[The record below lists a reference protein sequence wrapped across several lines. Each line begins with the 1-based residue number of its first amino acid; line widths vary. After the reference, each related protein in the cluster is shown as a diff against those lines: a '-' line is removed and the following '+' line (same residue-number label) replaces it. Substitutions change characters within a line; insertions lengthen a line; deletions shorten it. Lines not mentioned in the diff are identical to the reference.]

1 MISEI
6 LLFAGLIAFSM
17 GLRSFQHPAIFR
29 VGHLGL
35 IGTTYLFGYRMSDRH
50 SVGVLLASLW
60 VLFPWIDILGRI
72 RHVQIPSKRSLSSQ
86 PAPGSRTFPELEE
99 LTAEAEEEGFTQ
111 SEDLGWRGDDH
122 RQFMRILTHGQ
133 KRVQATIHYVESE
146 EAEFF
151 YVTVS
156 SRTQSGEVWN
166 TWNYPFLLS
175 LKPAPN
181 WRFQSV
187 PGNFGLLEILDSHER
202 WLSKNGV
209 TNPVE
214 IPSDPEAVQ
223 MLVEQDAA
231 ALVSH
236 NLNCGVLAPADE
248 GKVRYTLRGC
258 LFLWSQFIRDLIGA
272 R

>member
-1 MISEI
+1 MIAVEFEL
-6 LLFAGLIAFSM
+6 LLFNSKFILNVATGS
-17 GLRSFQHPAIFR
+17 
-29 VGHLGL
+29 
-35 IGTTYLFGYRMSDRH
+35 
-50 SVGVLLASLW
+50 LLYASHFLQ
-60 VLFPWIDILGRI
+60 VTRLSRI
-72 RHVQIPSKRSLSSQ
+72 RVDIE
-86 PAPGSRTFPELEE
+86 AELEE
-99 LTAEAEEEGFTQ
+99 LTAEAEDEGFTQ

-187 PGNFGLLEILDSHER
+187 SGNFGLLEIIDSHER

-236 NLNCGVLAPADE
+236 NLKCGVLAPADE